1 MTISSSLN
9 AGVAGLAANAS
20 RLATIADNI
29 ANSATYGYKRAVADF
44 SSLVIE
50 SGEGTY
56 SAGGVRVSTQRL
68 IDQPGALASTNNATD
83 LAVRGRGFL
92 PVTTESS
99 LLNTIGDFPLFL
111 ATTGSFRTDEE
122 GFLRTSAGVTLMGWP
137 AAADGTIP
145 TFARDTGDG
154 LVPVQINVNQFTSEP
169 TTRIDLGVNLP
180 ATETEFGAVGDPLD
194 LSVEY
199 FDNLGTSQSINIEFS
214 PTVPAAPGSSNTWT
228 ITLTDS
234 ASNGAVIGEY
244 TIVFDDT
251 RGSGGTIASVT
262 TTSGGPYDPATGNFQ
277 VNVAGGPID
286 VNIGA
291 VGSGL
296 GLTQLSDSFAPTSIL
311 KDGSPVGNLISVD
324 VDANGFVRANFDIG
338 ITRTIYQIPL
348 IDLPNPNGL
357 ISEDN
362 QMYRTSADSGSIFL
376 WDAGDGPTGDIVAY
390 ALEESATDVAG
401 ELTQLIQTQRAYSSN
416 AKVIQTV
423 ALSRA
428 LEMALPVEIILWV
441 SSRPELMVRRFC
453 SATMALVLVRILAIW
468 PSPMLR
474 RLFAL
479 VSETSFGRG
488 SHSDVADGSDR
499 SRATTSGC
507 HATSSANR

>member
-9 AGVAGLAANAS
+9 AGVAGLSVNAS

-29 ANSATYGYKRAVADF
+29 ANSATYGYKRAEADF

-56 SAGGVRVSTQRL
+56 SAGGVRVSTTRL
-68 IDQPGALASTNNATD
+68 IDQSGPLATTSNPTD

-99 LLNTIGDFPLFL
+99 LLNSIGDYPLFL
-111 ATTGSFRTDEE
+111 ATTGSFRTDED
-122 GFLRTSAGVTLMGWP
+122 GFLRTTSGVTLMGWP
-137 AAADGTIP
+137 ADPDGTIP
-145 TFARDTGDG
+145 TFPRDTGDG
-154 LVPVQINVNQFTSEP
+154 LEPVQINVNQFTSEP
-169 TTRIDLGVNLP
+169 TTRIALGVNLP
-180 ATETEFGAVGDPLD
+180 ATETEFGKTGDPLE

-199 FDNLGTSQSINIEFS
+199 FDNLGTSQSINIEFT
-214 PTVPAAPGSSNTWT
+214 PTIPAAPGSSNTWT
-228 ITLTDS
+228 LTLTDS
-234 ASNGAVIGEY
+234 ASAGAVVGEY
-244 TIVFDDT
+244 TVVFDDT

-262 TTSGGPYDPATGNFQ
+262 TISGGAYDSVTGDFTI
-277 VNVAGGPID
+277 NVDGGPID
-286 VNIGA
+286 INIGA
-291 VGSGL
+291 VGTGT
-296 GLTQLSDSFAPTSIL
+296 GLTQLSDSFAPTSIS

-362 QMYRTSADSGSIFL
+362 QIYRTSNDSGTFFL
-376 WDAGDGPTGDIVAY
+376 WDAADGPTGDIVGY
-390 ALEESATDVAG
+390 ALEESSTDVAG

-423 ALSRA
+423 D
-428 LEMALPVEIILWV
+428 EMLQ
-441 SSRPELMVRRFC
+441 
-453 SATMALVLVRILAIW
+453 
-468 PSPMLR
+468 
-474 RLFAL
+474 
-479 VSETSFGRG
+479 ETTNIKR
-488 SHSDVADGSDR
+488 
-499 SRATTSGC
+499 
-507 HATSSANR
+507 